1 MTMYDHIKTDRN
13 SIDLFCNTLNAQA
26 GILRYTNP
34 RLANV
39 LLRAQGTINKLCEEK
54 QERKKGKW
62 IFVHPLQKDDPGA
75 YLCSVCEYGDWDIK
89 PTDKYCK
96 FCGADMRGEET

>member
-1 MTMYDHIKTDRN
+1 MTINDIKTDDYSLDLLCN
-13 SIDLFCNTLNAQA
+13 SLNAHHIEA
-26 GILRYTNP
+26 LHRGDE
-34 RLANV
+34 RLSNL